1 MAADV
6 DPGRRLQ
13 FYTNLVLIRD
23 QFCGL
28 GHYFEIEAL
37 ELFSVLLDNSKECAR
52 LVVYE
57 GRSHRIY
64 QLFRMWSDAAKNNS

>member
-13 FYTNLVLIRD
+13 CHTNSVLICN
-23 QFCGL
+23 QFCGT
-28 GHYFEIEAL
+28 GHHFEIEAL
-37 ELFSVLLDNSKECAR
+37 ELFSVLLDHSEECAR

-64 QLFRMWSDAAKNNS
+64 QVFRMWSDAAKNN